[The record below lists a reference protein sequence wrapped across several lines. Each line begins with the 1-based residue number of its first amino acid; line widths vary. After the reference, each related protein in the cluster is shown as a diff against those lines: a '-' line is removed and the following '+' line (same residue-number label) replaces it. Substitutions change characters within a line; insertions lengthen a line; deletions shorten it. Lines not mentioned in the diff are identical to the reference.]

1 LDSIHQ
7 KERGNAQMKHPVR
20 NTLLF
25 VGGSLAVAL
34 FLGTASTARAAGLGE
49 LVLQSTLGQPL
60 SAEIEIISMQAGE
73 EDLEARLA
81 PLVHQSAIERDPAL
95 SAIRFAIVHSAA
107 RSVLRLSTR
116 QAVNGPYLEVPVELR
131 SGTTRVV
138 RQYTLLLDPPS
149 SKSPSVTTR

>member
-1 LDSIHQ
+1 
-7 KERGNAQMKHPVR
+7 MKHPIR

-25 VGGSLAVAL
+25 VGGSLAVAAL
-34 FLGTASTARAAGLGE
+34 FLSTAPTARAAGLGE

-60 SAEIEIISMQAGE
+60 SAEIEIISLLAGD

-81 PLVHQSAIERDPAL
+81 PSARQSAIEVDPAL
-95 SAIRFAIVHSAA
+95 SAIRFAIVRSAA

-131 SGTTRVV
+131 SGATRVV
-138 RQYTLLLDPPS
+138 RQYTLFLDPPF
-149 SKSPSVTTR
+149 SKNPSVTTR

>member
-1 LDSIHQ
+1 
-7 KERGNAQMKHPVR
+7 MKHPVR

-60 SAEIEIISMQAGE
+60 SAEIEIISLQAGDK
-73 EDLEARLA
+73 DLEARLA
-81 PLVHQSAIERDPAL
+81 PSFHQSELDPAL

-116 QAVNGPYLEVPVELR
+116 LAVNGPYLEVPVELR
-131 SGTTRVV
+131 SGTTTVV

-149 SKSPSVTTR
+149 SKSPSVSTR